1 MLDPIYEIFGTV
13 LAFFYDL
20 VPNLGVAI
28 ILLTFAIMLL
38 LYPLTAKQAK
48 SMMAMQR
55 VQPEVK
61 KLQAKYKGDRQK
73 LNEEMMKFYQEN
85 KINPLAGC
93 LPLLVQL
100 PIFFSLFQVLRDSYK
115 YVPKS
120 SELYT
125 ALCGGF
131 GTKTPNGTW
140 TQCGA
145 DLTAGMKEA
154 KPVLY
159 AGIGVGD
166 QIIHHLKF
174 LGMDLQKS
182 AVDAHDGLLSAAP
195 YFILVGLVILTG
207 FLQTRQAQKRTP
219 VANKQMGMVMRIL
232 PIFFGLI
239 SLQFPAGLVLYFFV
253 SNLWRLGQQEVIF
266 RRHGSATSV
275 GTKAAAIDVA
285 SKDRQKA
292 KAATAVA
299 ELDAPEDADADTDT
313 DTDAPSPPPAP
324 KAKGPTSKSGPRP
337 SGGTPATTQAQP
349 KKTGGLR
356 GLFALPP
363 PPEGNGGATAAPSAP
378 RPSTGGS
385 GSPSGRPPQRRRKN
399 KKKRK
404 R

>member
-48 SMMAMQR
+48 SMIAMQR

-115 YVPKS
+115 YVPKT

-145 DLTAGMKEA
+145 DLTASMKEA
-154 KPVLY
+154 KPALY

-182 AVDAHDGLLSAAP
+182 AVDAHDGFLSAAP

-266 RRHGSATSV
+266 RRHGSATTTGS
-275 GTKAAAIDVA
+275 KSSAIDVA
-285 SKDRQKA
+285 SKDRGQKSTT
-292 KAATAVA
+292 ATAVL
-299 ELDAPEDADADTDT
+299 EAPDDEADAVDE
-313 DTDAPSPPPAP
+313 APPPTPKPKPKPAP
-324 KAKGPTSKSGPRP
+324 KAKGGGSPSGPP
-337 SGGTPATTQAQP
+337 AATTKAQST
-349 KKTGGLR
+349 KGGGLR

-363 PPEGNGGATAAPSAP
+363 PPEANGGAPPAPTP

-385 GSPSGRPPQRRRKN
+385 GSGSGRPPQRRRKN